1 MANSKQVEREPTNQA
16 RELTSDELEK
26 VSGGEALSL
35 NFTKIEFKYTAQ
47 STGGEA

>member
-35 NFTKIEFKYTAQ
+35 NFTKIEFKSTPL